1 MPPDLDTRIRLAAF
15 AHVRQLEQERGG
27 VLTGRELQQGF
38 KFEGEHVALHAGHGI
53 FKPRQMTRLL
63 SIRTGIPKQGGQF
76 WYDDQLKAHEQLFTQ
91 PEHIDYEFQK
101 HKTRGQDPNLAV
113 NQLLREAC
121 ELKLPVL
128 YFLGV
133 GVNPKR
139 YKSSIVHLEDWN
151 PRPRARRVRIVF
163 AHPDRIDEIPIRLD
177 AAAPTNAP
185 ERCYALQECR
195 RRVHQPVFRAA
206 LVDAYRGRC
215 AISGLPEERLL
226 DAAHIIPDRD
236 ADLGQPIVANG
247 LLLSKLHHA
256 AFDQNLIG
264 ITPDYRLKI
273 SAPLREQCDGPM
285 LELLKDDDGR
295 RIRLPRREQ
304 DHPDPERL
312 ALRYEQFRA
321 AT

>member
-1 MPPDLDTRIRLAAF
+1 MPPDLDARIRLAAF
-15 AHVRQLEQERGG
+15 AHVRRLERERGG
-27 VLTGRELQQGF
+27 ILTGRELQRGF
-38 KFEGEHVALHAGHGI
+38 EFEGARVALHAGHGI
-53 FKPRQMTRLL
+53 FKPQQMTRLL
-63 SIRTGIPKQGGQF
+63 SIRTGIPERGGRV
-76 WYDDQLKAHEQLFTQ
+76 WYDDQLKDHDQLFTQ
-91 PEHIDYEFQK
+91 SEYIGYAFQK

-121 ELKLPVL
+121 ELRLPVL

-133 GVNPKR
+133 GVKPKR
-139 YKSSIVHLEDWN
+139 YKASIVYLEDWD
-151 PRPRARRVRIVF
+151 PRAFRVRAVF
-163 AHPDRIDEIPIRLD
+163 ARPDRIDQIPVRLD
-177 AAAPTNAP
+177 AAAPENAA
-185 ERCYALQECR
+185 ERRYALRECR
-195 RRVHQPVFRAA
+195 QRVHQPVFRAA

-215 AISGLPEERLL
+215 AISGLPDERLL
-226 DAAHIIPDRD
+226 DAAHIVPDRD

-273 SAPLREQCDGPM
+273 SAPLRELCDGPM

-295 RIRLPRREQ
+295 RIRLPRRER
-304 DHPDPERL
+304 DRPDPDRL

>member
-15 AHVRQLEQERGG
+15 AHVRQLGRERGG

-38 KFEGEHVALHAGHGI
+38 EFEGECITLHAGHGI
-53 FKPRQMTRLL
+53 VKPRQMTRLL
-63 SIRTGIPKQGGQF
+63 FIRTGIPKYGGEF
-76 WYDDQLKAHEQLFTQ
+76 WYDDQLKAHDQLFTE
-91 PEHIDYEFQK
+91 PEHIYYDFQK
-101 HKTRGQDPNLAV
+101 HETRGQDPNLVA

-121 ELKLPVL
+121 ELHLPVL

-133 GVNPKR
+133 GVKPKR
-139 YKSSIVHLEDWN
+139 YTYSIVHLEDWD
-151 PRPRARRVRIVF
+151 PRAHRVRVVF
-163 AHPDRIDEIPIRLD
+163 AHPDRIDQIPVRLD
-177 AAAPTNAP
+177 AAAPADAP
-185 ERCYALQECR
+185 ERSYALQECR

-206 LVDAYRGRC
+206 LIDAYRHRC

-226 DAAHIIPDRD
+226 DAAHIVPDRD
-236 ADLGQPIVANG
+236 ADLGQPVVANG

-264 ITPDYRLKI
+264 ITPDYRLQI
-273 SAPLREQCDGPM
+273 SAPLQELCDGPM

-295 RIRLPRREQ
+295 RIRLPRRPQ
-304 DHPDPERL
+304 DRPDPERL

>member
-1 MPPDLDTRIRLAAF
+1 MP
-15 AHVRQLEQERGG
+15 
-27 VLTGRELQQGF
+27 
-38 KFEGEHVALHAGHGI
+38 
-53 FKPRQMTRLL
+53 
-63 SIRTGIPKQGGQF
+63 
-76 WYDDQLKAHEQLFTQ
+76 EQL
-91 PEHIDYEFQK
+91 
-101 HKTRGQDPNLAV
+101 
-113 NQLLREAC
+113 
-121 ELKLPVL
+121 
-128 YFLGV
+128 
-133 GVNPKR
+133 
-139 YKSSIVHLEDWN
+139 
-151 PRPRARRVRIVF
+151 
-163 AHPDRIDEIPIRLD
+163 
-177 AAAPTNAP
+177 
-185 ERCYALQECR
+185 
-195 RRVHQPVFRAA
+195 FRAA

-236 ADLGQPIVANG
+236 AGLGQPIVANG

-295 RIRLPRREQ
+295 RIRLPRRER

>member
-15 AHVRQLEQERGG
+15 AHVRQLERERGG
-27 VLTGRELQQGF
+27 ILAGRDLQRGF
-38 KFEGEHVALHAGHGI
+38 EFEGEHVALHAGHGI

-63 SIRTGIPKQGGQF
+63 SIRTGIPERGGKF

-91 PEHIDYEFQK
+91 PEHIDYEFQR
-101 HKTRGQDPNLAV
+101 HRTRGQDPNLAV

-121 ELKLPVL
+121 ERQLPVL

-139 YKSSIVHLEDWN
+139 YTYSIVHLEDWD
-151 PRPRARRVRIVF
+151 PRGRRVRIVF
-163 AHPDRIDEIPIRLD
+163 AHPDRIDEISGHLD
-177 AAAPTNAP
+177 AAAPADAP
-185 ERCYALQECR
+185 ERRYALQECR

-206 LVDAYRGRC
+206 LVDAYQRRC

-226 DAAHIIPDRD
+226 DAAHIVPDRD
-236 ADLGQPIVANG
+236 ADLGQPVVANG

-264 ITPDYRLKI
+264 ITPDYHLKI

-304 DHPDPERL
+304 DRPNRDRL
-312 ALRYEQFRA
+312 ALRYEQFRT

>member
-27 VLTGRELQQGF
+27 VLTGRDLQQGF
-38 KFEGEHVALHAGHGI
+38 EFEGKRVALHAGHGI
-53 FKPRQMTRLL
+53 LKPRQMTRLL
-63 SIRTGIPKQGGQF
+63 AIRTGIPELGGRV
-76 WYDDQLKAHEQLFTQ
+76 WYDDQLEAHEQLFTQ
-91 PEHIDYEFQK
+91 PEHIDYKF
-101 HKTRGQDPNLAV
+101 RGEDPNHPD
-113 NQLLREAC
+113 NQRLREAC
-121 ELKLPVL
+121 DLRLPVL

-133 GVNPKR
+133 GVKPKR
-139 YKSSIVHLEDWN
+139 YQAPIVYLEDWD
-151 PRPRARRVRIVF
+151 PHALQVRVVF
-163 AHPDRIDEIPIRLD
+163 ARPDRLDEIPNRLD
-177 AAAPTNAP
+177 AAAPENAP
-185 ERCYALQECR
+185 ERRYALRECR
-195 RRVHQPVFRAA
+195 RRVHQPVFRSA
-206 LVDAYRGRC
+206 LLLAYQRRC

-273 SAPLREQCDGPM
+273 SAPLRELYDGPM

-295 RIRLPRREQ
+295 SLRLPRRQQ
-304 DHPDPERL
+304 DWPDPERL
-312 ALRYEQFRA
+312 EQRYEQFRA